1 MIVDS
6 PQKKKHKWGYFVVPK
21 ISYIHC
27 ISLMF
32 PSILL
37 YLHFYTVLI
46 LGSIINVGATHIRVV
61 ANILFL
67 Q

>member
-21 ISYIHC
+21 ISYINC
-27 ISLMF
+27 ILFMF
-32 PSILL
+32 PSVLL

-46 LGSIINVGATHIRVV
+46 LKKLNRLIAVPKT
-61 ANILFL
+61 
-67 Q
+67 